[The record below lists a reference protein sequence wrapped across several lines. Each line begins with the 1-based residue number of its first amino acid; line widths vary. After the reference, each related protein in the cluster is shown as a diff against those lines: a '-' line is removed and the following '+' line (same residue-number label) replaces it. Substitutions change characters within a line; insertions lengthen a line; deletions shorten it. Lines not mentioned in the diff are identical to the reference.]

1 MSKPSPCRGVPTDLL
16 HRRPTSAALLAVAL
30 LAGCTITPAPS
41 PSAPPVVTTP
51 ARPDQPQRQPEL
63 AAFKAQLSAHQ
74 AVPPADSPAQGEL
87 VAVLNR
93 KTGLLQW
100 RLSFSQLSGP
110 VREAQFHSPAMGGE
124 VAAPVLAVGRN
135 IVSPYEGRAMLTRR
149 QRADLLTGQWY
160 VNLRTARWP
169 EGELRGQLIEQR

>member
-1 MSKPSPCRGVPTDLL
+1 MHHQLPSHPAA
-16 HRRPTSAALLAVAL
+16 RRVWGALALAVV
-30 LAGCTITPAPS
+30 LAACASAPEPRSAPAP
-41 PSAPPVVTTP
+41 TERTP
-51 ARPDQPQRQPEL
+51 LPEL
-63 AAFKAQLSAHQ
+63 AAFSARLSGRD
-74 AVPPADSPAQGEL
+74 AVPSNDSAAQGEL

-93 KTGLLQW
+93 NTGLLRW
-100 RLSFSQLSGP
+100 KLSFSQLSGP

-149 QRADLLTGQWY
+149 QRADLLAGQWY

-169 EGELRGQLIEQR
+169 EGELRGQLIEQH